1 MLKIKENNEFI
12 QQLEIWDYDFDDKEP
27 ILILAVD
34 PNKEDSLEMAKV
46 WWALSSAF
54 INVRNDGF
62 EEGYQSAINDID
74 DYNEEDED
82 EDENNGNLIVF

>member
-27 ILILAVD
+27 ILILTVD
-34 PNKEDSLEMAKV
+34 PNKEDSLEMAKA
-46 WWALSSAF
+46 WWTLSSAF
-54 INVRNDGF
+54 INARNDGF

-74 DYNEEDED
+74 DYSEDED